1 MKFIKLEIP
10 NLILI
15 EPIIIA
21 DERGFFLES
30 YQKRRFMDAGIPDEF
45 VQDNHSSSGKNVLRG
60 LHHQIR
66 QAQGKLVR
74 VIAGEIFDVAVDIRK
89 SSPTFGNWVGVI
101 LSSENKKQLW
111 IPPGFA
117 HGFYVTSGY
126 AEILYKVSDYY
137 APQWERTIL
146 WNDPEI
152 DIQWPLNAGESPIL
166 SQKDKDGT
174 PLSGAKIF
182 N

>member
-1 MKFIKLEIP
+1 M
-10 NLILI
+10 
-15 EPIIIA
+15 
-21 DERGFFLES
+21 
-30 YQKRRFMDAGIPDEF
+30 
-45 VQDNHSSSGKNVLRG
+45 
-60 LHHQIR
+60 
-66 QAQGKLVR
+66 
-74 VIAGEIFDVAVDIRK
+74 IAGEIFDVAVDIRK